1 MTRAYV
7 GLGSNLGDREANL
20 DTALN
25 MLAQKVRVMA
35 VSPFFLTEPEKFKD
49 QPDFLNGVACID
61 TDCTP
66 AELLKMLQGIEEQMG
81 RERTYAGAPRVID
94 MDLLFF
100 GSDIISQPGLDVPH
114 PRLHLRAF
122 VLAPMSEIAPGFVHP
137 ALHKSIKELLEGL
150 KPGYRIERWERSTGR
165 KKD

>member
-1 MTRAYV
+1 MTLAYI

-20 DTALN
+20 DTAID
-25 MLAQKVRVMA
+25 MLSQNARIVA
-35 VSPFFLTEPEKFKD
+35 VSSIFLTEPEIFKE
-49 QPDFLNGVACID
+49 QRDFLNCVACVD
-61 TDCTP
+61 TDYTP
-66 AELLKMLQGIEEQMG
+66 AELLKMLHGIEEQMG

-122 VLAPMSEIAPGFVHP
+122 VLAPMLEIAPSFVHP
-137 ALHKSIKELLEGL
+137 ASHKSIKELLKGL